1 MDDVTQIRVGKHM
14 TGIIGLRSALSEAAA
29 RCNGLSDAQIGDVL
43 LEMLGRSNYIETG
56 LRDVYAQAFVHEY
69 KTYIGEPVTEARSQ
83 ELTIKVLRPGCT
95 QCDRLE
101 REVMTVIS
109 ENGIT
114 AELEHVRDVAEI
126 ARLGVMGVPVLFI
139 NDEVKVV
146 GSVPPREKI
155 KAWVLQA
162 AADAKHQA

>member
-1 MDDVTQIRVGKHM
+1 
-14 TGIIGLRSALSEAAA
+14 
-29 RCNGLSDAQIGDVL
+29 
-43 LEMLGRSNYIETG
+43 
-56 LRDVYAQAFVHEY
+56 
-69 KTYIGEPVTEARSQ
+69 
-83 ELTIKVLRPGCT
+83 
-95 QCDRLE
+95 
-101 REVMTVIS
+101 VIS